1 MIRARAVDKSYRRPP
16 NEISVLMGIDLEI
29 ARAESVA
36 LMGPS
41 GSGKSTLLNLIAG
54 IDVPTSGSILVA
66 GQEITKLGERERT
79 RWRARHI
86 GMIFQLCNLIPVLT
100 AAENVE
106 IPLLLTNMSA
116 DKRRSHVEAALAMIG
131 IAHRSRHRPGELSGG
146 EQQRVAIARAI
157 VMDADV
163 LLADEPTGDLD
174 AKSADETMDL
184 LVRLSEE
191 FGKTVVI
198 VTHDP
203 RVAKRASRLVY
214 LDKGELRNRTS

>member
-1 MIRARAVDKSYRRPP
+1 MIRATGVNKSYRRGSS
-16 NEISVLMGIDLEI
+16 EISVLEGIDLEI
-29 ARAESVA
+29 ERAEFVA

-41 GSGKSTLLNLIAG
+41 GSGKSTLLNLLAG
-54 IDVPTSGSILVA
+54 IDLPTSGSISVA
-66 GQEITKLGERERT
+66 GEEISALSERRRT
-79 RWRARHI
+79 RWRAQHI
-86 GMIFQLCNLIPVLT
+86 GMVFQLYNLIPVLT

-106 IPLLLTNMSA
+106 IPLLLTNLSPA
-116 DKRRSHVEAALAMIG
+116 KRRDHVEAALAILG

-146 EQQRVAIARAI
+146 EQQRVSIARAI
-157 VMDADV
+157 VADADV

-191 FGKTVVI
+191 FGKTIVT

-203 RVAKRASRLVY
+203 RVARRAQRLLY
-214 LDKGELRNRTS
+214 LEKGELRRRQI